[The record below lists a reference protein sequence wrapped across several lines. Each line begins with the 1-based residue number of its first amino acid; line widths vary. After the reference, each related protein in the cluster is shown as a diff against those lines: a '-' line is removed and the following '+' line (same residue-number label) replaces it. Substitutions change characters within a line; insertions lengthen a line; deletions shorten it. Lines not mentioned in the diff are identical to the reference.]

1 MSGYPK
7 YIKERIIPV
16 TAPDARGYPRKSAC
30 FFMVF
35 NRHGKGGEPALPH
48 IGYTRDISAGGAFF
62 FTRGEAEQGDDLSLK
77 FHLPADWGAGD
88 YPPSLEGNGKVQ
100 RVETNRKLLPLGY
113 INGVAVRFTEE
124 LDIAF

>member
-1 MSGYPK
+1 M
-7 YIKERIIPV
+7 
-16 TAPDARGYPRKSAC
+16 TAPDARGFPRKSAC

-35 NRHGKGGEPALPH
+35 SRYGKEGEPTLPH

-62 FTRGEAEQGDDLSLK
+62 FTRGEAMQGDDLSLK
-77 FHLPADWGAGD
+77 IHLPADWGAGD
-88 YPPSLEGNGKVQ
+88 YPPSLEGNGKVL